1 MRSAIPLG
9 VGAGLV
15 LTGCAAGGTARE
27 PVDPQPASPTVAV
40 SADRDAA
47 QFSLADYTY
56 VLGRDCFCANRGLR
70 YRVAV
75 RDGKVVRVEH
85 AETVR
90 DHPAGEPAP
99 GAWPRLTIH
108 DVILIAKARDS
119 ESEWPAGQ
127 PYPDLVIEN
136 ADQADVDG
144 ATWYTIS
151 AVTELHAARDL
162 ASWSLTGSWG
172 PSPGPVEGVSGVRA
186 GHAVGPLAPS
196 PCAIAGSE

>member
-1 MRSAIPLG
+1 

-40 SADRDAA
+40 SAD
-47 QFSLADYTY
+47 
-56 VLGRDCFCANRGLR
+56 
-70 YRVAV
+70 
-75 RDGKVVRVEH
+75 
-85 AETVR
+85 
-90 DHPAGEPAP
+90 
-99 GAWPRLTIH
+99 
-108 DVILIAKARDS
+108 RDS